1 MKNKDPPEVCAL
13 SSSLWHYG
21 RFLDSKSMKSKKARK
36 ITPDDVKSTLG
47 ILANLVKLLYEIYKI
62 VAHR

>member
-1 MKNKDPPEVCAL
+1 VKNKDPPEVCPLFLAVAL
-13 SSSLWHYG
+13 ADSLIP
-21 RFLDSKSMKSKKARK
+21 KSMKSKKVRRIA
-36 ITPDDVKSTLG
+36 PDDVKSALG

>member
-1 MKNKDPPEVCAL
+1 
-13 SSSLWHYG
+13 
-21 RFLDSKSMKSKKARK
+21 MKSKKVRK
-36 ITPDDVKSTLG
+36 ITAENVKNALV

>member
-1 MKNKDPPEVCAL
+1 
-13 SSSLWHYG
+13 
-21 RFLDSKSMKSKKARK
+21 MKSKKARK
-36 ITPDDVKSTLG
+36 ITPDDVKYALG

>member
-1 MKNKDPPEVCAL
+1 VKNKDPPRCVL

-21 RFLDSKSMKSKKARK
+21 RFLDSKSMKSKKVRK
-36 ITPDDVKSTLG
+36 VTPDDVKSALG